1 VFRALRGVRFKGS
14 DVFPCGDDNGASG
27 RGDPGGGSTLQVII
41 FSLES
46 DELPFAHVSRARWWQ
61 VTCINCSRTCSPL
74 VVSHLVTHVLRA
86 WSHRTAPHRT
96 APCAVAGGEPRVCG
110 VGHCCQARDSMERR
124 CGRTAV
130 RKRVRSACNPRT
142 CPRTL
147 VPSTVRRLSGANH
160 TRGLM

>member
-1 VFRALRGVRFKGS
+1 MFRALRGVRFKGS

-61 VTCINCSRTCSPL
+61 EATCINCSRTCSSL
-74 VVSHLVTHVLRA
+74 VVSHLVTHVLHA

-96 APCAVAGGEPRVCG
+96 
-110 VGHCCQARDSMERR
+110 
-124 CGRTAV
+124 
-130 RKRVRSACNPRT
+130 VRSGWRRAQSLRGGPLLSSQRFDGTSLWAYSCQKTSKECMQPT
-142 CPRTL
+142 HVPSCPH
-147 VPSTVRRLSGANH
+147 VSTVRRLSGANH
-160 TRGLM
+160 TRGLI